1 VEIAKCLRTV
11 GVYPG
16 KSIDNNNRERFH
28 ALGFSDHY
36 MGNFPDWMYSYA
48 ENKPLSVRRI
58 LTYIRFRID
67 VFVLI

>member
-28 ALGFSDHY
+28 ALAFGDHY
-36 MGNFPDWMYSYA
+36 MGGLPDWMYKNS
-48 ENKPLSVRRI
+48 ENEPLAVRRI
-58 LTYIRFRID
+58 LIYIRFRID
-67 VFVLI
+67 SFVVI